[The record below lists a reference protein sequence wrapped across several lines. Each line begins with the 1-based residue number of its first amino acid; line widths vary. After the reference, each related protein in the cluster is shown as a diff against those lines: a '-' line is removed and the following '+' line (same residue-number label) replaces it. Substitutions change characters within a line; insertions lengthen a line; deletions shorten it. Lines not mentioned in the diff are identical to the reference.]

1 MRNLS
6 TKWVVLVLAS
16 LWAVS
21 AAQAQQRVQGMD
33 VSQFQGTMNWNT
45 AYAAGARFAFVRAGR
60 GGTTSAE
67 GKQDDT
73 TFLTNM
79 IGAANAGVITGTYL
93 RARPDL
99 SELPDNNPGTS
110 DDQPTTVSL
119 KSHADDEAQNLYNL
133 VHAYLTPTHLRPVL
147 DLENIPSDV
156 PQHAGTEPLS
166 KASMTTW
173 ANEFLDHFEA
183 LSGGVEP
190 IVYVNTDYATSR
202 LTSGINSPSRRTLWI
217 ARPYSSTYTN
227 SSQPET
233 PSGYANP
240 YGVWNNPA
248 NPNSSWDFWQYDST
262 GNGATYGASSANLDL
277 DTFNGDM
284 NALRAFMVP
293 EPGAGLLAVAAC
305 VIAVRRRRP
314 TGRTVSVV

>member
-1 MRNLS
+1 MRNFS
-6 TKWVVLVLAS
+6 TNWAFVVLVS
-16 LWAVS
+16 LGAVLG
-21 AAQAQQRVQGMD
+21 AAPAGAQQRVQGID

-60 GGTTSAE
+60 GGTTTAE

-79 IGAANAGVITGTYL
+79 TGAANAGIITGVYL

-99 SELPDNNPGTS
+99 SELTDTNPGTS
-110 DDQPTTVSL
+110 DDQPTTASL
-119 KSHADDEAQNLYNL
+119 KAHADDEAQNLYNL
-133 VHAYLTPTHLRPVL
+133 ARAYLTPTHLRPVL

-156 PQHAGTEPLS
+156 PSHPGTEALS

-190 IVYVNTDYATSR
+190 IIYVNTDYATSR

-227 SSQPET
+227 TSQPET

-240 YGVWNNPA
+240 YGVWNNA
-248 NPNSSWDFWQYDST
+248 GNPNSSWDFWQYDST

-293 EPGAGLLAVAAC
+293 EPAGGLLAVAAC
-305 VIAVRRRRP
+305 AVALRRRRP
-314 TGRTVSVV
+314 VRE